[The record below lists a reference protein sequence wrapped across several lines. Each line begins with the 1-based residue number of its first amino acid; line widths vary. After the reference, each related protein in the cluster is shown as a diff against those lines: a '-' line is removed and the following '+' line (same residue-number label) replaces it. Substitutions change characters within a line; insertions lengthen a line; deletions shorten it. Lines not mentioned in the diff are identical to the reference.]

1 MMDRSQGH
9 VIADDGFI
17 LVEAADA
24 RTKGMVTSMFQ
35 EWCLSWVQFLTA
47 LQILC
52 LAASSLSPMR
62 GEVIIHFS
70 VKVRVL
76 GQAAELFGV
85 SDCGYFVVPCM
96 LCHTKGSVK

>member
-52 LAASSLSPMR
+52 LVASSALQPPPSNERRGNNSPFCQSESI
-62 GEVIIHFS
+62 G
-70 VKVRVL
+70 
-76 GQAAELFGV
+76 
-85 SDCGYFVVPCM
+85 
-96 LCHTKGSVK
+96 TGS